1 MASFIQLPS
10 GNWRVQVRRKSRYV
24 AETFRRRRDGEDWA
38 LEMERSIDRNG
49 SPKPR
54 AAVKAKTFG
63 DIIDLHV
70 EDMHEVGRPPR
81 RSKAA
86 VLEALKEDLG
96 STKLPQLDRARLIE
110 YGRKRAK
117 EGAGPATLA
126 IDMSFIRTVATH
138 AAAVHGIEVSA
149 EEVRLARF
157 ALKHLGLVGTSDE
170 RDRRPTQDEL
180 DELIQYFETNPRQ
193 IIPMD
198 RIVRYAVATTMR
210 QEEICRPDWPHV
222 DMKTRILTIIDR
234 KDPRK
239 KTGNDQK
246 VPLLNLTGYD
256 AWEIL
261 LQQRIITRGQGRV
274 FPYNHRSISAAF
286 TRACEE
292 LKIEDLHFHDLRHEG
307 TSRLFEAGLSIEK
320 VALVTGHKD
329 WRTLRRYTKLKPEEL
344 HKLQTAPQPSLE
356 ELIETLIAS

>member
-1 MASFIQLPS
+1 MASYTQLPS
-10 GNWRVQVRRKSRYV
+10 GNWRVQVRRKNRYV
-24 AETFRRRRDGEDWA
+24 AETFRRRKDGEEWA
-38 LEMERSIDRNG
+38 LDMECNIDRSG

-54 AAVKAKTFG
+54 AAIKAKTFG

-96 STKLPQLDRARLIE
+96 STKLPRLNRERLIE

-126 IDMSFIRTVATH
+126 IDISFIRTVATH
-138 AAAVHGIEVSA
+138 AAASRHRGSA
-149 EEVRLARF
+149 EEVRLARV
-157 ALKHLGLVGTSDE
+157 ALKYLGLVGKSDE

-180 DELIQYFETNPRQ
+180 DELIKYFESNYRQ
-193 IIPMD
+193 VIPMG

-210 QEEICRPDWPHV
+210 QEEICRPGWPDV
-222 DMKTRILTIIDR
+222 DMKKRILLIRDR
-234 KDPRK
+234 KDPREK
-239 KTGNDQK
+239 DGNDQQ

-256 AWEIL
+256 AWELL

-274 FPYNHRSISAAF
+274 FPYNHRSVSKAF
-286 TRACEE
+286 ARAC
-292 LKIEDLHFHDLRHEG
+292 
-307 TSRLFEAGLSIEK
+307 
-320 VALVTGHKD
+320 
-329 WRTLRRYTKLKPEEL
+329 EEL

-356 ELIETLIAS
+356 EFIEALDLGAKVPHVATVPISNANFSD